1 MIEGGLP
8 KRHSKSALAHKDT
21 LEPLF
26 CFCRLASARGAE
38 VDRGEVEERW
48 VERGS
53 LEREERGS
61 LGMEGRAMARLF
73 RLNMS
78 ERM

>member
-1 MIEGGLP
+1 MERGLP

-26 CFCRLASARGAE
+26 CFCRLAAARGAE
-38 VDRGEVEERW
+38 VDRGEVE
-48 VERGS
+48 ERGS